1 MLAVCRLFLRKDVFD
16 FGIQRQKEAQL
27 QTLWHVCVHSML
39 GLSETQTF
47 KDWQEEVSSLWRMRH
62 SDV

>member
-1 MLAVCRLFLRKDVFD
+1 
-16 FGIQRQKEAQL
+16 
-27 QTLWHVCVHSML
+27 VHSML